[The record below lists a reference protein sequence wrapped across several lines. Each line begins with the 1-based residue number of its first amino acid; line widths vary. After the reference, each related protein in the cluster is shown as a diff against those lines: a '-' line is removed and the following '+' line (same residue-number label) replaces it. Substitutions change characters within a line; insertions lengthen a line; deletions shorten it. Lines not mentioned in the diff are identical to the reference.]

1 MLEFVRIN
9 VLLITSPHQIKG
21 NKAKGTCLLMHVQDN
36 VQQLI
41 KDIKEMNWIPMILL
55 LFPLKL
61 NLLEAHANYFGLLK
75 DEVAEFSSFRLVKL
89 ILVHWNGIELR
100 GRMLSSTHNRFS
112 ILLIVQGNQLPTKAK
127 KLSLDTYRMCSTIKT
142 YYSRI
147 FLLFFFPLQAL
158 VLILYVRDIKF
169 IHSLG
174 KCKKRK
180 KKVADLNY
188 FN

>member
-75 DEVAEFSSFRLVKL
+75 DEVAKFSSFRFIIKL

-142 YYSRI
+142 TQEYS
-147 FLLFFFPLQAL
+147 FCFFFFIYLFS
-158 VLILYVRDIKF
+158 LYK
-169 IHSLG
+169 H
-174 KCKKRK
+174 
-180 KKVADLNY
+180 
-188 FN
+188 